1 MGMSNASGWP
11 TSRMIPLS
19 FEYRFIRQCHRRTR
33 LSASQF
39 LSPWRIGN
47 HEKQHRNDDFK
58 LTKSSDYSA
67 PALPQIGHGRTG
79 RLQHEAM
86 HRDLY
91 EQNREPPGDSSSI
104 LPSSIDLRPSPTHAS
119 FGHEPKGDMC
129 NKVADNQQTRKLPI
143 QRWPRG
149 PTRTILAGGPL
160 VLHARSARRRMA
172 SGIPRGTVRRQQPN
186 STEGERER
194 GKASAAGGRS
204 FGPTSHL
211 LTLPLPTAPPSEMQ
225 GALTPLRSRSKPYR
239 RAVALAMC
247 GGLWAAGGYIS
258 WRQAVLDLYVTI
270 VM

>member
-1 MGMSNASGWP
+1 MKAMVMSNASGWP

-129 NKVADNQQTRKLPI
+129 NKVADNPRTRKLPI

-149 PTRTILAGGPL
+149 PL
-160 VLHARSARRRMA
+160 VLHARSARRRIT

-186 STEGERER
+186 STEGEREEKR
-194 GKASAAGGRS
+194 LQRAG
-204 FGPTSHL
+204 
-211 LTLPLPTAPPSEMQ
+211 
-225 GALTPLRSRSKPYR
+225 
-239 RAVALAMC
+239 VALAQP
-247 GGLWAAGGYIS
+247 LIYS
-258 WRQAVLDLYVTI
+258 PSPSQLHRQARCKARSRPLDPAVSPTVGLSR
-270 VM
+270 